1 MLAQGLDLGMMIL
14 MHEFPPK
21 PMLLPHKCH
30 LFNGNV
36 LGLRWEEIGKEG
48 HEYHEKGKED
58 KQAKLQV
65 TEHGKE

>member
-1 MLAQGLDLGMMIL
+1 MLAQGLDLRMIFRL
-14 MHEFPPK
+14 KSPPK

-30 LFNGNV
+30 FFNGNV
-36 LGLRWEEIGKEG
+36 LGLREDKIDKES

-58 KQAKLQV
+58 EQAKLQV

>member
-1 MLAQGLDLGMMIL
+1 MQAQGLDLGMIF
-14 MHEFPPK
+14 MHESPPK

-30 LFNGNV
+30 FFNGNV
-36 LGLRWEEIGKEG
+36 LGLREDKIDKES

-58 KQAKLQV
+58 EQAKLHV